1 MITTAH
7 HFRDDASAASLG
19 IPCPTCWIGPA
30 DQATA
35 AVARFGGEYGYDA
48 APATCPTC
56 LVTSMEW
63 GLVTAMDAVL
73 AELLGLAR
81 LDAEVRKVR

>member
-7 HFRDDASAASLG
+7 HFRDDASATLA

-30 DQATA
+30 DRATA
-35 AVARFGGEYGYDA
+35 AVARFSGEYGYDV

-56 LVTSMEW
+56 LVTSVEW
-63 GLVTAMDAVL
+63 GLVAAMDAVL
-73 AELLGLAR
+73 AELLGLTR
-81 LDAEVRKVR
+81 LEAAVDAAG